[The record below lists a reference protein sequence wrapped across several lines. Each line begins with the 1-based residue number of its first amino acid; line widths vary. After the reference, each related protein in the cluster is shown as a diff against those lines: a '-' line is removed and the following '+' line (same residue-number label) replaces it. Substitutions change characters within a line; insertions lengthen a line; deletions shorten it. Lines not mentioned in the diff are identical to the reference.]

1 MRRKNLGS
9 KLVKKC
15 IVWAMTFMMI
25 FTPVVSNIGTMT
37 VYAEEKT
44 EEPTA
49 EPTESG
55 EEGTSESEETAEE
68 TAEMAEEIVNELA
81 DDVAEAA
88 TPVTVVTNADAA
100 LGYVETTL
108 DEAAEAIPVSTDE
121 EGNPVISDESVI
133 GDAKEKAEAAVA
145 KSDEI
150 VENVDK
156 TVEDVLNDTGNVTL
170 EEAQA
175 TVADAQEKAQEQL
188 DVAQK
193 AEEEASQ
200 AYEEAKDKAYEA
212 EIILGILE
220 AYQKDPTSLDAM
232 IEKAESETNKA
243 IKAKVEALLALEE
256 KGIEEAKNVLA
267 AAEGAEAEAKLAKAG
282 AEAQTAQAEEVIQAI
297 EDAKAKIEDKTGES
311 IDVAKAEKSITTSL
325 ETLENAKDPEVQAA
339 AKEKVD
345 SLSETIAKEQD
356 KLKAVKEALVVAKDA
371 VSKVREALQTAQNN
385 VAKLNVYSQWVN
397 DERFSD
403 HKTNYAGWNKILNNE
418 DHEDQYT
425 LVYAQ
430 KDENGNA
437 VWENKKAFDTTD
449 EDVKSRSEGS
459 FIEVSEGSKKSNKDA
474 DIKIPE
480 SVMIAFV
487 DYMSSNYQ
495 ASNLTGLKKNEK
507 LTQRSAGGGT
517 QGKGIA
523 IGESEAQKVG
533 SATMPEIYW
542 EVNVDDH
549 YYLTGEY
556 HESIDELEDGK
567 TYFLGYTFKVESD
580 GYHIDGYLFKHNGE
594 AKRVIFTVP
603 TTPDVPTPTPDDEP
617 TPTPPTPGD
626 EPTPDVVIIP
636 DAPVALAAA
645 PVAADNGAAVLGARR
660 TDGDATEAAVL
671 GARRGTEQA
680 VLGKRRKPQ
689 TGDSAA
695 LNAWMAAMTMAAGAA
710 GISGTKL
717 AKGKKK
723 EEKED

>member
-37 VYAEEKT
+37 VYAEES
-44 EEPTA
+44 TA
-49 EPTESG
+49 ESTESG
-55 EEGTSESEETAEE
+55 
-68 TAEMAEEIVNELA
+68 EEIVNELA

-100 LGYVETTL
+100 LEHVETAL
-108 DEAAEAIPVSTDE
+108 NEAAESIPVSTDE
-121 EGNPVISDESVI
+121 KGNSVISEESVI
-133 GDAKEKAEAAVA
+133 KAEATAEA
-145 KSDEI
+145 AAAESDAI
-150 VENVDK
+150 VEKVDE
-156 TVEDVLNDTGNVTL
+156 TVEDVLNDAGNVTL
-170 EEAQA
+170 EEAQKA
-175 TVADAQEKAQEQL
+175 VADAQDKAQEQL
-188 DVAQK
+188 EVAQQ
-193 AEEEASQ
+193 AEEDASQ
-200 AYEEAKDKAYEA
+200 AYEKAKDKAYEA
-212 EIILGILE
+212 EIILGILD
-220 AYQKDPTSLDAM
+220 AYQKDPASLDAM
-232 IEKAESETNKA
+232 IAKAESETNKA
-243 IKAKVEALLALEE
+243 IEAKVKALFALGGEN
-256 KGIEEAKNVLA
+256 GIEEAKKVLE
-267 AAEGAEAEAKLAKAG
+267 AAEGAEAQAKLAVEG
-282 AEAQTAQAEEVIQAI
+282 AEAQTTQAEEAIQAI
-297 EDAKAKIEDKTGES
+297 EDAKGKIEEKTGKS
-311 IDVAKAEKSITTSL
+311 IDVAKAEESIETSL
-325 ETLENAKDPEVQAA
+325 ETLENAKKTEVQAA
-339 AKEKVD
+339 AKKKVD
-345 SLSETIAKEQD
+345 SLSETIDKEQE
-356 KLKAVKEALVVAKDA
+356 KLEAVKEALVVAKDA

-385 VAKLNVYSQWVN
+385 VAKLNVYSKWVN
-397 DERFSD
+397 DENFSD
-403 HKTNYAGWNKILNNE
+403 HKTNYAGWNKILKN
-418 DHEDQYT
+418 EDQYT

-459 FIEVSEGSKKSNKDA
+459 FIEVSEGSKKSNRDA

-487 DYMSSNYQ
+487 DYMSSSYQ
-495 ASNLTGLKKNEK
+495 ASNLKGLKKNEK
-507 LTQRSAGGGT
+507 LTQQSAGGGT

-523 IGESEAQKVG
+523 IGEGEAKKVG
-533 SATMPEIYW
+533 SATLPEVYW
-542 EVNVDDH
+542 EVDENNH
-549 YYLTGEY
+549 NYLTDFY

-567 TYFLGYTFKVESD
+567 TYFLGYTFKVEGD

-594 AKRVIFTVP
+594 AKRMIFTVP
-603 TTPDVPTPTPDDEP
+603 TTPDVPTPAPGGGTTPDVTPDDG
-617 TPTPPTPGD
+617 GD
-626 EPTPDVVIIP
+626 TTVIIP

-660 TDGDATEAAVL
+660 TDGDAAEAAVL

>member
-44 EEPTA
+44 EEKTEEPTA

-55 EEGTSESEETAEE
+55 EEGTSESEKTAEE

-100 LGYVETTL
+100 LEHVETAL
-108 DEAAEAIPVSTDE
+108 NEAAKAIPVSTDE
-121 EGNPVISDESVI
+121 EGT
-133 GDAKEKAEAAVA
+133 AEAAA
-145 KSDEI
+145 AQSDEI
-150 VENVDK
+150 VKNVDK
-156 TVEDVLNDTGNVTL
+156 TVEDVLNEKGNVTL
-170 EEAQA
+170 E
-175 TVADAQEKAQEQL
+175 DAQTAVEDAQKKAQEQL
-188 DVAQK
+188 EVAQN
-193 AEEEASQ
+193 AEKEASQ
-200 AYEEAKDKAYEA
+200 AYEKAKDKAYEA
-212 EIILGILE
+212 EIILGILD
-220 AYQKDPTSLDAM
+220 AYQKDPASLGAM
-232 IEKAESETNKA
+232 IAKAESETNKA
-243 IKAKVEALLALEE
+243 IEAKVKALLALGGEN
-256 KGIEEAKNVLA
+256 GIEEAKKVLE
-267 AAEGAEAEAKLAKAG
+267 AAEGAEAQAKLAVEG
-282 AEAQTAQAEEVIQAI
+282 AEAQTTQAEKAIQAI
-297 EDAKAKIEDKTGES
+297 EYAKGKIEEKTEKS
-311 IDVAKAEKSITTSL
+311 IDVAKAEESIETSL
-325 ETLENAKDPEVQAA
+325 ETLENAKNPEVQAA
-339 AKEKVD
+339 AKKKVV
-345 SLSETIAKEQD
+345 SLSETIDKEQE
-356 KLKAVKEALVVAKDA
+356 KLEAVKEALVVAKNA

-385 VAKLNVYSQWVN
+385 VAKLNVYSKWVN
-397 DERFSD
+397 DENFSD
-403 HKTNYAGWNKILNNE
+403 HKTNYAGWNKILKN
-418 DHEDQYT
+418 EDQYT

-459 FIEVSEGSKKSNKDA
+459 FIEVSEGSKKSNRDA

-487 DYMSSNYQ
+487 DYMSGNYQ
-495 ASNLTGLKKNEK
+495 ASYLKNEK

-523 IGESEAQKVG
+523 IGESEAQKVE

-542 EVNVDDH
+542 EVNVDNH
-549 YYLTGEY
+549 YYLTREY

-594 AKRVIFTVP
+594 AKRMIFTVP
-603 TTPDVPTPTPDDEP
+603 TTPDVPTPAPGDEITPTPAPTTTPGGGTTPDVTPDDG
-617 TPTPPTPGD
+617 GD
-626 EPTPDVVIIP
+626 TTVIIP

-660 TDGDATEAAVL
+660 TDGDAAEAAVL

>member
-37 VYAEEKT
+37 VYAAEEST
-44 EEPTA
+44 EEQTA
-49 EPTESG
+49 EP
-55 EEGTSESEETAEE
+55 SESEETAEE

-100 LGYVETTL
+100 LEHVETAL
-108 DEAAEAIPVSTDE
+108 NEAAESIPVSTDE
-121 EGNPVISDESVI
+121 KGNSVISEESVI
-133 GDAKEKAEAAVA
+133 GKAEEAAA

-150 VENVDK
+150 VEKVDK
-156 TVEDVLNDTGNVTL
+156 AVEDVLNGTGDVEQAKADVTVAQG
-170 EEAQA
+170 EAQ
-175 TVADAQEKAQEQL
+175 KQL
-188 DVAQK
+188 EVAQQ
-193 AEEEASQ
+193 AEKEASQ
-200 AYEEAKDKAYEA
+200 AYEKAKDKAYEA
-212 EIILGILE
+212 EIILGILD
-220 AYQKDPTSLDAM
+220 AYQKDPASLDAM
-232 IEKAESETNKA
+232 IAKAESETNKA
-243 IKAKVEALLALEE
+243 IEAKVKALFALGGEN
-256 KGIEEAKNVLA
+256 GIEEAKKVLE
-267 AAEGAEAEAKLAKAG
+267 AAEGAEAQAKLAVEG
-282 AEAQTAQAEEVIQAI
+282 AEAQTTQAEEVVQAI
-297 EDAKAKIEDKTGES
+297 EDAKAKIKDKTGES
-311 IDVAKAEKSITTSL
+311 IDVAKAEESIETSL

-339 AKEKVD
+339 AEKKVD
-345 SLSETIAKEQD
+345 SLSETIDKEQE

-371 VSKVREALQTAQNN
+371 VSKVRKALQTAQNN
-385 VAKLNVYSQWVN
+385 VAKLNVYSKWVN
-397 DERFSD
+397 DEKFSD
-403 HKTNYAGWNKILNNE
+403 NRANYAGWNKILNNE
-418 DHEDQYT
+418 DQYT
-425 LVYAQ
+425 FVYAQ
-430 KDENGNA
+430 KDENGKA
-437 VWENKKAFDTTD
+437 VWENKEAFDTTD
-449 EDVKSRSEGS
+449 EGVKSRPIGS
-459 FIEVSEGSKKSNKDA
+459 FIEVSEGSIRNDNKYA
-474 DIKIPE
+474 DIEIPE

-487 DYMSSNYQ
+487 DYMSSRYQ
-495 ASNLTGLKKNEK
+495 ASNLKGLKKNEK
-507 LTQRSAGGGT
+507 LTQQSAGGGT

-523 IGESEAQKVG
+523 IGEGEAKKVG
-533 SATMPEIYW
+533 SATLPEVYW
-542 EVNVDDH
+542 EVDENNH
-549 YYLTGEY
+549 NYLTDFY

-567 TYFLGYTFKVESD
+567 TYFLGYTFKVEGD

-594 AKRVIFTVP
+594 AKRMIFTVP
-603 TTPDVPTPTPDDEP
+603 TTPDVPTPAPGGGTTPDVTPDDG
-617 TPTPPTPGD
+617 GD
-626 EPTPDVVIIP
+626 TTVIIP

-645 PVAADNGAAVLGARR
+645 PVAADDGAAVLGARR

-689 TGDSAA
+689 TGDTAA

>member
-37 VYAEEKT
+37 VYAEE
-44 EEPTA
+44 PTA
-49 EPTESG
+49 EPTELG
-55 EEGTSESEETAEE
+55 EEGTSESEKTAEE
-68 TAEMAEEIVNELA
+68 TAEMAKEIVNELA

-108 DEAAEAIPVSTDE
+108 GEVVSTDE
-121 EGNPVISDESVI
+121 EGNSVISIERVI
-133 GDAKEKAEAAVA
+133 GEAETTAEAAA
-145 KSDEI
+145 AESDVI
-150 VENVDK
+150 VGEVDK
-156 TVEDVLNDTGNVTL
+156 TVEDVLNDAGNVTL
-170 EEAQA
+170 EDAKGAVENAQKEA
-175 TVADAQEKAQEQL
+175 KKQL
-188 DVAQK
+188 KVAQK

-220 AYQKDPTSLDAM
+220 AYQKDPASLDAM
-232 IEKAESETNKA
+232 IAKAESETNKA
-243 IKAKVEALLALEE
+243 IKAKVEALIALGGEN
-256 KGIEEAKNVLA
+256 GIEEAKKVLE
-267 AAEGAEAEAKLAKAG
+267 AAEGAETQAKLAVEG
-282 AEAQTAQAEEVIQAI
+282 AEAQTTQAEEVVQAI
-297 EDAKAKIEDKTGES
+297 EDAKGKIKEKTGKS
-311 IDVAKAEKSITTSL
+311 IDVAKAEESITTSL
-325 ETLENAKDPEVQAA
+325 ETLENAKDPEVQEA

-345 SLSETIAKEQD
+345 SLSETIANEQD

-371 VSKVREALQTAQNN
+371 VSKVRKALQTAQNN
-385 VAKLNVYSQWVN
+385 VAKLNVYSKWVN
-397 DERFSD
+397 DENFSD

-487 DYMSSNYQ
+487 DYMSRNYQ
-495 ASNLTGLKKNEK
+495 ASNLKGLTKNEK
-507 LTQRSAGGGT
+507 LTQQAAGGGT

-523 IGESEAQKVG
+523 IGESEAEKGV

-542 EVNVDDH
+542 EVNEDN
-549 YYLTGEY
+549 YYLTEEY
-556 HESIDELEDGK
+556 HESIDELVEGK
-567 TYFLGYTFKVESD
+567 TYFLGYTFKVEGD

-594 AKRVIFTVP
+594 AKRVIFKVP
-603 TTPDVPTPTPDDEP
+603 TTPDVPTPTPGDEP

-689 TGDSAA
+689 TGDTAA

>member
-37 VYAEEKT
+37 VYA

-100 LGYVETTL
+100 LEHVETAL
-108 DEAAEAIPVSTDE
+108 NEAAKAIPVSTDE
-121 EGNPVISDESVI
+121 EGT
-133 GDAKEKAEAAVA
+133 AEAAAA

-150 VENVDK
+150 VKNVDK
-156 TVEDVLNDTGNVTL
+156 TVEDVLNEKGNVTL
-170 EEAQA
+170 E
-175 TVADAQEKAQEQL
+175 DAQTAVEDAQKKAQEQL
-188 DVAQK
+188 EVAQN

-200 AYEEAKDKAYEA
+200 AYEKAKDKAYEA
-212 EIILGILE
+212 EIILGILD
-220 AYQKDPTSLDAM
+220 AYQKDPASLGAM
-232 IEKAESETNKA
+232 IAKAESETNKA
-243 IKAKVEALLALEE
+243 IEAKVKALLALGGEN
-256 KGIEEAKNVLA
+256 GIEEAKNVLE
-267 AAEGAEAEAKLAKAG
+267 AAEGAEAQAKLAVEG
-282 AEAQTAQAEEVIQAI
+282 AEAQTTQAEKAIQAI
-297 EDAKAKIEDKTGES
+297 EDAKGKIEEKTEKS
-311 IDVAKAEKSITTSL
+311 IDVAKAEESIETSL
-325 ETLENAKDPEVQAA
+325 ETLENAKNPEVQAA
-339 AKEKVD
+339 AKKKVV
-345 SLSETIAKEQD
+345 SLSETIDKEQE
-356 KLKAVKEALVVAKDA
+356 KLEAVKEALVVAKNA

-385 VAKLNVYSQWVN
+385 VAKLNVYSKWVN
-397 DERFSD
+397 DENFSD
-403 HKTNYAGWNKILNNE
+403 HKTNYAGWNKILKN
-418 DHEDQYT
+418 EDQYT

-459 FIEVSEGSKKSNKDA
+459 FIEVSEGSKKSNRDA

-487 DYMSSNYQ
+487 DYMSGNYQ
-495 ASNLTGLKKNEK
+495 ASYLKNEK

-542 EVNVDDH
+542 EVNVDNH
-549 YYLTGEY
+549 YYLTREY

-594 AKRVIFTVP
+594 AKRMIFTVP
-603 TTPDVPTPTPDDEP
+603 TTPDVPTPAPGDEITPTPAPTTTPGGGTTPDVTPDDG
-617 TPTPPTPGD
+617 GD
-626 EPTPDVVIIP
+626 TTVIIP

-660 TDGDATEAAVL
+660 TDGDAAEAAVL

>member
-44 EEPTA
+44 EESTA

-55 EEGTSESEETAEE
+55 EEGTSESEKTAEE
-68 TAEMAEEIVNELA
+68 TAEMAKEIVNELA

-100 LGYVETTL
+100 L
-108 DEAAEAIPVSTDE
+108 DEVAKSIPVSTDE
-121 EGNPVISDESVI
+121 EGNPVISDKSDI
-133 GDAKEKAEAAVA
+133 GEAKADAKAAA
-145 KSDEI
+145 DESDAI
-150 VENVDK
+150 VEKVDK
-156 TVEDVLNDTGNVTL
+156 TVEDVLNGTGDVSL
-170 EEAQA
+170 EQAQA
-175 TVADAQEKAQEQL
+175 AVADAQDKAQKQL
-188 DVAQK
+188 EVAQN

-212 EIILGILE
+212 ETILDILSR
-220 AYQKDPTSLDAM
+220 YQNGETNLDAM
-232 IEKAESETNKA
+232 LAEADSNARDA
-243 IKAKVEALLALEE
+243 IKTKVEALLALGG
-256 KGIEEAKNVLA
+256 KNGIEEAKKVLE

-297 EDAKAKIEDKTGES
+297 EDAKAKIKDKTGES

-385 VAKLNVYSQWVN
+385 VAKLNVYSKWVN
-397 DERFSD
+397 DSKFD
-403 HKTNYAGWNKILNNE
+403 DNKTNYKGWNKILNNE
-418 DHEDQYT
+418 DQYENQYEDQYT

-549 YYLTGEY
+549 YYLTREY

-636 DAPVALAAA
+636 DEPVALAAA
-645 PVAADNGAAVLGARR
+645 PVAADDGAAVLGARR

-689 TGDSAA
+689 TGDTAA